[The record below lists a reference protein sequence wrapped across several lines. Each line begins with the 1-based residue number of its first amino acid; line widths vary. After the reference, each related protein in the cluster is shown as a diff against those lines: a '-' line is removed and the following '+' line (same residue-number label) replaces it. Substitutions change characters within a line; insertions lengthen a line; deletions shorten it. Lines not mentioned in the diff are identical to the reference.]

1 MSHRR
6 VIDDQYRRVIDDYRR
21 VAHDY
26 RRVTDRRVTD
36 DYRQRFFEYI
46 YKTLFSERVWLS
58 KCSYEKI
65 VLLKEGKSKI

>member
-26 RRVTDRRVTD
+26 RRVTD

-46 YKTLFSERVWLS
+46 YKILFSERVWLS